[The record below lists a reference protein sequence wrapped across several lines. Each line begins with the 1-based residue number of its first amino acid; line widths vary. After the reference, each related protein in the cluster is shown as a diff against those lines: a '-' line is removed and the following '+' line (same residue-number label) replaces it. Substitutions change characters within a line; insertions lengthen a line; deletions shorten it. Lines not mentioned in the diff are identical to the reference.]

1 MEFIVKPIGFVQAS
15 IKDTV
20 DANWGATTSKII
32 LNEEYRNGIVGLSEF
47 SHVLVITWLDRAR
60 FELERH
66 IVRKPQGREDM
77 PMVGIFSQRA
87 KDRPNPIGVTAVRL
101 LDATEGIITVRGLDA
116 IDMTPVIDIKPYYPQ
131 YDKVDS
137 PVVPEWVGRLMAGYF

>member
-32 LNEEYRNGIVGLSEF
+32 LHDEYRNGIIGLSEF
-47 SHVLVITWLDRAR
+47 SHVLVITWLDRAK

-77 PMVGIFSQRA
+77 PLVGIFSQRA
-87 KDRPNPIGVTAVRL
+87 KDRPNPVGVTSVRL
-101 LDATEGIITVRGLDA
+101 LAAAEGIITVGGLDA